1 MAITFDMTVSM
12 VIYAHARFDDLD
24 LDARSQW
31 VSRGKM
37 YELIIISTT
46 RQVISIKL
54 ATTLGHV
61 WPDLDIENL
70 YMAWPA
76 CLFLPPGGDRSS
88 GGVQEQV
95 SLSWISLHTHA
106 LQLRAEQ
113 ENCRGRCDFDE
124 MVLGTYIYIYAV
136 LRSWCLLWHWPCTSW
151 WTTVTRGV
159 HADISCWW
167 TNAELR
173 LSYVDFRDC
182 SSGSGITR
190 LTPGLASLFF
200 FFFFF
205 FLRLLRCIS
214 RPPLAV
220 VWRRLQPLVCVA
232 CCTLELPRTGVL
244 WIRLLTMWCSYNVT
258 SDVLHSSA
266 MLHLF
271 TEQEKI
277 KFQQNL
283 AI

>member
-159 HADISCWW
+159 LADVSCWW

-182 SSGSGITR
+182 YSGSGITR

-205 FLRLLRCIS
+205 FFFFAAASLYFKASPCCCVEEATAAGLR
-214 RPPLAV
+214 
-220 VWRRLQPLVCVA
+220 
-232 CCTLELPRTGVL
+232 GVL
-244 WIRLLTMWCSYNVT
+244 HTWAATDWSSVDQVVD
-258 SDVLHSSA
+258 DVVQL
-266 MLHLF
+266 
-271 TEQEKI
+271 
-277 KFQQNL
+277 
-283 AI
+283 